1 MFWGL
6 LENDVVFVRNTLNGF
21 RQPAVKLPKLSACS
35 VPHQRLIVTLDSSQV
50 CAAAFAKILEGF
62 VRKMVE
68 PPFASILLKLP
79 IPRLGIE
86 PIEPLPKRRQIC
98 P

>member
-1 MFWGL
+1 MKIAVVALYLRFNNL
-6 LENDVVFVRNTLNGF
+6 LESQRGVFRVL
-21 RQPAVKLPKLSACS
+21 
-35 VPHQRLIVTLDSSQV
+35 PHQRLIVAFDSSQV

-62 VRKMVE
+62 VCKMVE

-79 IPRLGIE
+79 VPRLGIE
-86 PIEPLPKRRQIC
+86 PIEPLPKRRQIR

>member
-1 MFWGL
+1 L
-6 LENDVVFVRNTLNGF
+6 LEDYVVVVRNVPNRF
-21 RQPAVKLPKLSACS
+21 REPAVKLPELPARSM
-35 VPHQRLIVTLDSSQV
+35 PHQRLIVAFDSSQV

-62 VRKMVE
+62 VCKMVE

-86 PIEPLPKRRQIC
+86 PIEPLPKRRQIR